1 MKHTTT
7 FLIIVILIGLAFAQP
22 EVTKVW
28 ELQEGLQ
35 TPESVNYDAARNVL
49 YISNIHG
56 QPLAKDGNGFISKVS
71 SEGKMVNLK
80 WVTGL
85 DAPKGAAIH
94 YGKLYVT
101 DIDRLVEIDIE
112 SGDIANTYPDDKAI
126 FLNDVA
132 VGPDGA
138 VYVTD
143 YSPDNSAIYRLSDG
157 KLTVWLGAD
166 QVDRP
171 NGLYATDE
179 FLYVG
184 NTGAGTLIKVRFA
197 DKDITQVADAGM
209 GIDGL
214 RPTGDGGFIV
224 SNWAGK
230 TAWISAPGEM
240 QVLLNTTE
248 QEINSADLEYIPE
261 KQLLIIPTFFDN
273 AIHAYAIAK

>member
-1 MKHTTT
+1 MIMAL
-7 FLIIVILIGLAFAQP
+7 FAGLTFAQP

-28 ELQEGLQ
+28 ELQEGLK
-35 TPESVNYDAARNVL
+35 TTESVNYDAERKVL
-49 YISNIHG
+49 YISNING

-71 SEGKMVNLK
+71 PDGKMVSLK

-94 YGKLYVT
+94 DGHLFVT
-101 DIDRLVEIDIE
+101 DIDRLVEIDIDASE
-112 SGDIANTYPDDKAI
+112 IANTYTDDKAI

-143 YSPDNSAIYRLSDG
+143 YSPDNSAIYRLSNG
-157 KLTVWLGAD
+157 QLTVWLGAD

-179 FLYVG
+179 FLFVG
-184 NTGAGTLIKVRFA
+184 NTGAGTLIKVRFS
-197 DKDITQVADAGM
+197 DKDITQVAEAGM

-230 TAWISAPGEM
+230 TAWISPEGEV

-261 KQLLIIPTFFDN
+261 KQLLIIPTFFDD
-273 AIHAYAIAK
+273 AVHAYTIKK

>member
-1 MKHTTT
+1 M
-7 FLIIVILIGLAFAQP
+7 
-22 EVTKVW
+22 W

-35 TPESVNYDAARNVL
+35 TTESVNYDAERNVL

-56 QPLAKDGNGFISKVS
+56 QPLAKDGNGYISKVS
-71 SEGKMVNLK
+71 PDGKMVAAK

-94 YGKLYVT
+94 DGKLYVT
-101 DIDRLVEIDIE
+101 DIDRLVEIDIDAHE
-112 SGDIANTYPDDKAI
+112 IANTYTDENAI

-143 YSPDNSAIYRLSDG
+143 YSPDNSAIYRLSHG

-179 FLYVG
+179 FLFVG
-184 NTGAGTLIKVRFA
+184 NTGAGTLIKIRFS
-197 DKDITQVADAGM
+197 DKEIMQVADAGM

-214 RPTGDGGFIV
+214 RSTGDGGFVV

-230 TAWISAPGEM
+230 TAWISPEGKV

-273 AIHAYAIAK
+273 AIHAYTLKK

>member
-1 MKHTTT
+1 MKHTRI
-7 FLIIVILIGLAFAQP
+7 FLIIVLFVGLTFAQP

-35 TPESVNYDAARNVL
+35 TTESVNYDAERNVL

-56 QPLAKDGNGFISKVS
+56 QPLAKDGNGYISKVS
-71 SEGKMVNLK
+71 LDGKMVAAK

-94 YGKLYVT
+94 DGKLYVT
-101 DIDRLVEIDIE
+101 DIDRLVEIDIDAHE
-112 SGDIANTYPDDKAI
+112 IANTYTDENAI

-143 YSPDNSAIYRLSDG
+143 YSPDNSAIYRLSHG

-179 FLYVG
+179 FLFVG
-184 NTGAGTLIKVRFA
+184 NTGAGTLIKIRFS
-197 DKDITQVADAGM
+197 DKEIMQVADAGM

-214 RPTGDGGFIV
+214 RSTGDGGFVV

-230 TAWISAPGEM
+230 TAWISPEGKV

-273 AIHAYAIAK
+273 AIHAYTLKK